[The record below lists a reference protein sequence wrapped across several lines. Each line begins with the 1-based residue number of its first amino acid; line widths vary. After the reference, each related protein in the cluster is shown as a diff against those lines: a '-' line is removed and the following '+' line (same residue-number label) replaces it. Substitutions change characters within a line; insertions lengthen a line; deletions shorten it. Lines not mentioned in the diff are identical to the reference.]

1 MDIIEYAKEMEL
13 EGERMYRQMASE
25 TNNAGLKKIL
35 TMLADDEVR
44 HYKYIENLDK
54 AGLSE
59 YPQTTVLGDAKENF
73 QGLQDNKADVLA
85 DVTQQDLYRKS
96 VDLEKKAMETY
107 ESKAAES
114 QDADEKKLLELLA
127 KEEKRHYFLLQNLL
141 DFIQEPQRYLDD
153 AEFSRLDDSYAG
165 VV

>member
-1 MDIIEYAKEMEL
+1 
-13 EGERMYRQMASE
+13 
-25 TNNAGLKKIL
+25 
-35 TMLADDEVR
+35 
-44 HYKYIENLDK
+44 
-54 AGLSE
+54 
-59 YPQTTVLGDAKENF
+59 
-73 QGLQDNKADVLA
+73 
-85 DVTQQDLYRKS
+85 